1 MNKILELT
9 EELKKELDQLPLFIE
24 YKRMKNAYDEDEE
37 IGELKKQIV
46 RAKNEN
52 RMDDYKVL
60 LDKFHKHPVY
70 LNFVNAEEEVKEYLQ
85 EISKILNKK

>member
-1 MNKILELT
+1 MDKILELT

-24 YKRMKNAYDEDEE
+24 YKRMKKAYDEDEE
-37 IGELKKQIV
+37 IEELKKQIV

-60 LDKFHKHPVY
+60 LDKFHNHPVY